1 MSFVIDS
8 TNTTESET
16 LDSSV
21 QTPTIVTTHDSKL
34 RKEKLT
40 EADGD
45 IEMVYII
52 PAAVAFA
59 SFIVFLLLCFIVIQV
74 TKRKRRHK
82 RKRQDKE
89 KKHVRASAVKKPKTR
104 TKTAERAK
112 KLIRQKKFLES
123 FLHDRELK
131 SDRESDPKEAKRK
144 ATNITKKK
152 VTAGSAEGK
161 DESEIDKELERQ
173 RREAYDNVGLD
184 SEEDESVPK
193 MKSETKRSSSKSSVE
208 SSDEKRKDG
217 PKELAD
223 SKENIKALP
232 DDDWNRNKDKTDEY
246 VDIVAH
252 AVQTLS
258 ID

>member
-1 MSFVIDS
+1 
-8 TNTTESET
+8 
-16 LDSSV
+16 
-21 QTPTIVTTHDSKL
+21 
-34 RKEKLT
+34 
-40 EADGD
+40 
-45 IEMVYII
+45 MVYII

-89 KKHVRASAVKKPKTR
+89 KKHVRASAASPYSAHLFNTILSIIQVQ
-104 TKTAERAK
+104 
-112 KLIRQKKFLES
+112 IRQKKFLES

-232 DDDWNRNKDKTDEY
+232 DDDWNRNKVIQIHCK
-246 VDIVAH
+246 
-252 AVQTLS
+252 
-258 ID
+258 